1 MISDGQWDSVF
12 GLGFGRLQGSFSADV
27 VDMFQS
33 IRFIGQCL
41 KSSVIAKGFQTTFHA
56 SKFSNSSSS
65 YLADIQKA
73 CTGFSKNIMR
83 STIRAMSTKRNQLDR
98 DISACRSEL
107 KRNCPA
113 VLVQSIRSKI
123 RELNSKIHHC
133 LQQTKS
139 NKFVQLTG
147 APSSTSI
154 RDPPNTVVTIPSD
167 LPLTAAEKS
176 VLSKG
181 LNLFHSKRNPT
192 NSAPNSTPSN
202 FFDAFNSNLFFM
214 TNKTLETQKKTNLNP
229 SPNANLIG
237 LHPKANLVPST
248 FSLENAGM
256 IFENL
261 ISAKRSNSPISLP
274 MSGRHSN
281 HFAVIRT

>member
-12 GLGFGRLQGSFSADV
+12 GLGSN
-27 VDMFQS
+27 
-33 IRFIGQCL
+33 
-41 KSSVIAKGFQTTFHA
+41 VIPKGFQTTFHA
-56 SKFSNSSSS
+56 SKFSNSSGS

-107 KRNCPA
+107 ERNCPA

-181 LNLFHSKRNPT
+181 LNFVPL
-192 NSAPNSTPSN
+192 
-202 FFDAFNSNLFFM
+202 
-214 TNKTLETQKKTNLNP
+214 QKKSDEFSAKFDTEQFFRRVQL
-229 SPNANLIG
+229 
-237 LHPKANLVPST
+237 KAFFQVGWKTRSAECGKYGVWKVR
-248 FSLENAGM
+248 SVENAEYG
-256 IFENL
+256 
-261 ISAKRSNSPISLP
+261 K
-274 MSGRHSN
+274 
-281 HFAVIRT
+281 